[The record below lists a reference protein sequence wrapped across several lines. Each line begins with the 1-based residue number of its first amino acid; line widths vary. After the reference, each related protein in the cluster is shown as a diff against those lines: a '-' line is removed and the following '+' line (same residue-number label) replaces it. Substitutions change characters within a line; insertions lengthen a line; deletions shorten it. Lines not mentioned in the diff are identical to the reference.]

1 MRNSTEMTNRLRQL
15 HELYD
20 GDDGQSREP
29 DLTPDERVALEQ
41 ELKTFREMKALLDQR
56 PTRSP
61 DQAAVSA
68 VLAAARGETVY
79 SHSRSSEAGSVG
91 DEPPTSADQG
101 VRQDRPPVSRRRST
115 ILRIGAT
122 SALLVVL
129 LTVVG
134 ILQFELWD
142 PQVSPATTDADVPAA
157 SESPSTADAERVM
170 PPADRVPSEEPQGRS
185 DSQSEPSA
193 RDVPSAP
200 IARSQEAADAIA
212 SNLDG
217 ISDETEAADPL
228 SWDSRSDV
236 MEVFEHIEMISGG
249 DAQDWDSSP
258 IPLEMLTDDDAR
270 GEPFLHQAGQRR
282 P

>member
-1 MRNSTEMTNRLRQL
+1 MRKSTEMTNRLRQL

-20 GDDGQSREP
+20 GADGQVRESDP
-29 DLTPDERVALEQ
+29 TPDERAALEQ
-41 ELKTFREMKALLDQR
+41 ELETFREMKALLDQR
-56 PTRSP
+56 PKERP
-61 DQAAVSA
+61 DPAAVSA
-68 VLAAARGETVY
+68 VLAAARGEAV
-79 SHSRSSEAGSVG
+79 HSRSGEVG
-91 DEPPTSADQG
+91 PTSEEPQPRSADRG

-170 PPADRVPSEEPQGRS
+170 PPANRVPSEEPQGRS
-185 DSQSEPSA
+185 DSQSVPSA
-193 RDVPSAP
+193 QDVPSAP
-200 IARSQEAADAIA
+200 IARSQAAADAIA
-212 SNLDG
+212 SNFDG

-258 IPLEMLTDDDAR
+258 IPLEMLTDDDVR
-270 GEPFLHQAGQRR
+270 GESFLHQAGQRR

>member
-1 MRNSTEMTNRLRQL
+1 MRNSTDMTNRLRQL

-79 SHSRSSEAGSVG
+79 SHGRSSEAGSVG
-91 DEPPTSADQG
+91 DEPPTSADRG
-101 VRQDRPPVSRRRST
+101 VRQDRPPVSRQRST

-129 LTVVG
+129 LAVVG

-142 PQVSPATTDADVPAA
+142 PKIGPATTDAEGPAA
-157 SESPSTADAERVM
+157 SESTSTADAERVM
-170 PPADRVPSEEPQGRS
+170 PPANEPLSAEPKGRS
-185 DSQSEPSA
+185 ETQSVPTTQRWPS
-193 RDVPSAP
+193 VP
-200 IARSQEAADAIA
+200 IASSQPAAVA
-212 SNLDG
+212 SDLDG
-217 ISDETEAADPL
+217 NLEEAEPADPL

-249 DAQDWDSSP
+249 VSEEWNSSP
-258 IPLEMLTDDDAR
+258 IALEMLPDDDVR